1 MLSFLKKFFSL
12 FPHPIFHSKTH
23 RGTFFVKDGGN
34 SLKRMHVAGGHIK
47 SNKDEQGKG
56 VKNWKFQA
64 NILSQCP

>member
-1 MLSFLKKFFSL
+1 MFSL

-23 RGTFFVKDGGN
+23 QRTFFVKDGGN